1 MEQEGV
7 YKGVSIAEAPQPGE
21 DCLLRRALGRMLR
34 CFSSEALGRFLGGAP
49 RGSPTAQL
57 PCTAAWSLLLLLE
70 PAPGAA
76 QASL

>member
-1 MEQEGV
+1 MEQERV
-7 YKGVSIAEAPQPGE
+7 YKGVSIVEAPQPGE

-34 CFSSEALGRFLGGAP
+34 CFSEALGRFLGGAP

-57 PCTAAWSLLLLLE
+57 PCTAAGSLLLLLE

-76 QASL
+76 QVSL